1 MLFQL
6 SLYSLSYLLCLIGKI
21 SIFFIYLYDINSF
34 LSLSRSLNKGTNF
47 YPNQI
52 EILFLNIKLLFAPL
66 VKGSRWKSLVRKDNA
81 ELNPEKLTRVIQ
93 FIPNIKHITKFKKV
107 CSLKDDDTSI
117 PFLYPAA
124 IVLYPNVCLMA
135 DPAYPFPAIGS
146 VHVYNTT
153 TLFKKLTVDE
163 TFSCIIKADKTIT
176 HVKKGSEVEFISTLL
191 DSENNPAWI
200 NSSKFLVMH
209 KAHSKRQSS
218 IATPP
223 PSQTDT
229 TTSTDTGNVQQ
240 QLAGTQWPEPVESD
254 LTLVR
259 EDEWKLGSH
268 ISLDYA
274 AVSKDYNPIHTSTLA
289 AKLFGFPGIIIHGT
303 YYILVV

>member
-1 MLFQL
+1 MFSL
-6 SLYSLSYLLCLIGKI
+6 SL
-21 SIFFIYLYDINSF
+21 F
-34 LSLSRSLNKGTNF
+34 RSLNKGTNF

-52 EILFLNIKLLFAPL
+52 EIIFLNIKLLFAPL
-66 VKGSRWKSLVRKDNA
+66 IKGSKWKSFVRKDNA

-93 FIPNIKHITKFKKV
+93 FIPNIKHINKFKKV
-107 CSLKDDDTSI
+107 CSLKDDDISI

-153 TLFKKLTVDE
+153 TLYKKLTIDE

-176 HVKKGSEVEFISTLL
+176 HVKKGSEVEFISTLI
-191 DSENNPAWI
+191 DSDNNPAWI

-209 KAHSKRQSS
+209 KARNKRQSS
-218 IATPP
+218 STPTP
-223 PSQTDT
+223 APTPQTDT
-229 TTSTDTGNVQQ
+229 TTSTDTANVQTPGTGNAQ
-240 QLAGTQWPEPVESD
+240 QQSTGAQWPEPIESD
-254 LTLVR
+254 LTLVL

-303 YYILVV
+303 YYIIV